1 MANKPK
7 TMIITKK
14 ILAQK
19 YEVSMPTLNKWLAN
33 IPELKLIRNQR
44 VFTPKQTEII
54 YSELGKPDG
63 NVK

>member
-1 MANKPK
+1 
-7 TMIITKK
+7 MIITKK